1 MEGGETG
8 EPGAR
13 PLEVLPVFP
22 DVKAA
27 CNIKPLFSV
36 GCHTA

>member
-1 MEGGETG
+1 MEAGETG
-8 EPGAR
+8 EPGSR

-36 GCHTA
+36 RRHIA